1 MVASAGAI
9 APLGV
14 AVGPYDAVTAVPNPP
29 DAASCASSV
38 PVMGPNQM
46 DLLVVTSLV
55 LWD

>member
-1 MVASAGAI
+1 MASAGAI